1 MRRFLSVLGGAA
13 VAVAVM
19 LAFETLAHIVNT
31 SARPMGVTVADLNLP
46 AKLMVVA
53 GWLLGTLAG
62 AAVAL
67 RIGRWPP
74 AAWIVG
80 ALVLAGGVA
89 NILMIP
95 HPLWMQ
101 AAALLAPVLGVLA
114 ALRLDRRRA
123 VVA

>member
-1 MRRFLSVLGGAA
+1 MRKLLAVVAGAA

-19 LAFETLAHIVNT
+19 LAFEALVHIVDA
-31 SARPMGVTVADLNLP
+31 SARAPDATVAAMNMP
-46 AKLMVVA
+46 AKLTVAA

-89 NILMIP
+89 NIAAIP

-101 AAALLAPVLGVLA
+101 AAALLAPALGVVA
-114 ALRLDRRRA
+114 ALRVERRRT
-123 VVA
+123 VLT